1 MSVSASLSPLELL
14 PNELLDQIIAYLT
27 SEPPSF
33 GQLHHTPSLELT
45 QSSTKDLKHLGL
57 CSRRLFQL
65 VRPQLFTHVRLNL
78 HDEPDF
84 HSFMAKSGLGQYVT
98 SLVAIADETPDR
110 QVNPL
115 WWRQVLRYLDPRR
128 VLVIGPPVFIGNTL
142 DSPINDG
149 HHWAFDMPL
158 QILLLERE
166 CKPRDPSQLPDL
178 ENYTSLLASRL
189 WTSMTFNESSSLK
202 AYNHY
207 EYFLSCV
214 PSVLVEWGTRGIPG
228 TSRELE
234 RPISLPALL
243 RGLTYFS
250 YTAVFPFYNHS
261 QIVMDSIVRMHRLQ
275 RLDVQLAP
283 PQDNHITELEQRG
296 SMDPNDPWMELTT
309 SYSLIGYT
317 VNLLPCLQEFR
328 CGDLHV
334 EAMRQDLLAVLDDA
348 IGDKGWELAKLCIH
362 GAMANAPNIYSAE
375 PAFPVLADSLL
386 QRSES
391 TENAAPPSNETTA
404 KNDWNLKNDWKQG
417 IQSSKEA
424 VFRCGIVLGFSRLR
438 LRSNESYEYIGQIPR
453 YILTNQLRSIIY
465 PSSEPS
471 AFIIHPRSFE
481 AFAPRTLLNEL
492 QSSSHDQPGLS
503 RDDAIRRLD
512 SVQLLPVHNFTNA
525 AQAIGKVSEVL
536 DEIQEKR
543 EQQRKT
549 TEASPSTENPIILIV
564 AGLDT
569 LTEGVIRASNP
580 ARGAAVLTATLRTLT
595 HLSRVHAS
603 HLSIILVNTNG
614 LGTIN
619 PEWDKNQPSAG
630 NTTTHGDSATRQPLE
645 EGIHSIFHSD
655 IPSLFPTLLMKTLDQ
670 GIDTHVL
677 LSDLRGAQIVEVIKD
692 RVGTSLG
699 KWGIWNEQ

>member
-27 SEPPSF
+27 TEPPSF
-33 GQLHHTPSLELT
+33 GKLHNTPSLELT
-45 QSSTKDLKHLGL
+45 QSPTKDLKHLEL
-57 CSRRLFQL
+57 CSRCLFQL
-65 VRPQLFTHVRLNL
+65 VRPQLFTHVRLSL

-84 HSFMAKSGLGQYVT
+84 HSFMVKSGLGQYVT
-98 SLVAIADETPDR
+98 SLVAIADETPDC

-115 WWRQVLRYLDPRR
+115 WWRRVLRYLDPRR
-128 VLVIGPPVFIGNTL
+128 ILVIGPPVFIGNTL

-178 ENYTSLLASRL
+178 ENCTSLLASRP

-243 RGLTYFS
+243 RDLTYFS

-261 QIVMDSIVRMHRLQ
+261 QIVMDAVVRMHRLQ

-348 IGDKGWELAKLCIH
+348 IGDKGW
-362 GAMANAPNIYSAE
+362 
-375 PAFPVLADSLL
+375 V
-386 QRSES
+386 
-391 TENAAPPSNETTA
+391 
-404 KNDWNLKNDWKQG
+404 
-417 IQSSKEA
+417 
-424 VFRCGIVLGFSRLR
+424 
-438 LRSNESYEYIGQIPR
+438 
-453 YILTNQLRSIIY
+453 
-465 PSSEPS
+465 
-471 AFIIHPRSFE
+471 
-481 AFAPRTLLNEL
+481 
-492 QSSSHDQPGLS
+492 HDG
-503 RDDAIRRLD
+503 RGVWRR
-512 SVQLLPVHNFTNA
+512 A
-525 AQAIGKVSEVL
+525 
-536 DEIQEKR
+536 
-543 EQQRKT
+543 
-549 TEASPSTENPIILIV
+549 
-564 AGLDT
+564 
-569 LTEGVIRASNP
+569 
-580 ARGAAVLTATLRTLT
+580 
-595 HLSRVHAS
+595 
-603 HLSIILVNTNG
+603 
-614 LGTIN
+614 
-619 PEWDKNQPSAG
+619 
-630 NTTTHGDSATRQPLE
+630 
-645 EGIHSIFHSD
+645 
-655 IPSLFPTLLMKTLDQ
+655 
-670 GIDTHVL
+670 
-677 LSDLRGAQIVEVIKD
+677 
-692 RVGTSLG
+692 
-699 KWGIWNEQ
+699 

>member
-1 MSVSASLSPLELL
+1 MSVPASPLELL
-14 PNELLDQIIAYLT
+14 PNELLDQIISYLFT
-27 SEPPSF
+27 EPPSF
-33 GQLHHTPSLELT
+33 GQLHHAPSLQLT
-45 QSSTKDLKHLGL
+45 QSPTKDLKHLQL

-84 HSFMAKSGLGQYVT
+84 YSFMVKSDLCPYVT
-98 SLVAIADETPDR
+98 SLVAIADQTPDG
-110 QVNPL
+110 QVDPF
-115 WWRQVLRYLDPRR
+115 WWRRVLRYLDPRR

-142 DSPINDG
+142 ATPINDG

-166 CKPRDPSQLPDL
+166 CKPRNPSKLPDL
-178 ENYTSLLASRL
+178 ETCTSLLASRP

-214 PSVLVEWGTRGIPG
+214 PSVLAEWGTNGIRGS
-228 TSRELE
+228 TRTLQ
-234 RPISLPALL
+234 RPIDLPALL

-261 QIVMDSIVRMHRLQ
+261 QLVLDAVVRMRHLQ

-283 PQDNHITELEQRG
+283 AQDNHITELEQRG
-296 SMDPNDPWMELTT
+296 SMDPNDPWMELST
-309 SYSLIGYT
+309 SYSLVGYT
-317 VNLLPCLQEFR
+317 VNNLPCLKEFR

-334 EAMRQDLLAVLDDA
+334 EPIRQDLLAILDEA
-348 IGDKGWELAKLCIH
+348 IGNGGWS
-362 GAMANAPNIYSAE
+362 G
-375 PAFPVLADSLL
+375 
-386 QRSES
+386 S
-391 TENAAPPSNETTA
+391 TENAAPHSNDT
-404 KNDWNLKNDWKQG
+404 KNGWNLKNDWKQG
-417 IQSSKEA
+417 IQSSNEA
-424 VFRCGIVLGFSRLR
+424 VFRCGVVLGISRLR
-438 LRSNESYEYIGQIPR
+438 MRSNESNEYIGQIPR
-453 YILTNQLRSIIY
+453 YLLINQLRSIH

-481 AFAPRTLLNEL
+481 AFAPRTLLDEL

-503 RDDAIRRLD
+503 RDDAIRKLD

-525 AQAIGKVSEVL
+525 AQAIGKVSEAL
-536 DEIQEKR
+536 HEIQENR
-543 EQQRKT
+543 EQQIKLT
-549 TEASPSTENPIILIV
+549 DASPSTRNPIVLIV

-595 HLSRVHAS
+595 RLSRVHAS

-614 LGTIN
+614 LGTTN
-619 PEWDKNQPSAG
+619 PEWDKSQSSTG
-630 NTTTHGDSATRQPLE
+630 NTTTHGHGAARQPLE
-645 EGIHSIFHSD
+645 DGIHSIFHSD
-655 IPSLFPTLLMKTLDQ
+655 IPSLFPTLPKKTLDQ
-670 GIDTHVL
+670 GIDTHLL
-677 LSDLRGAQIVEVIKD
+677 LSDLRGAQMVEVIKD